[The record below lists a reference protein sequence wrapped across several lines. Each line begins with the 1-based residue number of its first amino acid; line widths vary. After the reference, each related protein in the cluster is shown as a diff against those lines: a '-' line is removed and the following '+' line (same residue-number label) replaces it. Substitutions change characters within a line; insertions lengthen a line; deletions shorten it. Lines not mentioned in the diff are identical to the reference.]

1 VPSGT
6 IFARFKIRGK
16 QVRRSLETTNLEL
29 AKRKLVELEWN
40 ERIVDDDR
48 TMTISFSS
56 VGPA

>member
-29 AKRKLVELEWN
+29 AKRKLVELERN